1 LLKFDNL
8 SLQDNCTFT
17 PISISCLR
25 WISGFFLCVFFSKG
39 IKMNFI
45 KTTYV
50 FASVATALLLGVAP
64 ASAAIVNIDLAGA
77 VSGTSI
83 VGSGGSFAQTFAGQT
98 VSGTDVIGSPSGPL
112 TLAPSG
118 YIEVASWNPGV
129 SPLSNSLLPQPEN
142 SAPLSLL
149 LNSLADSLTWTMG
162 YGNGGSISVDL
173 FGAGGNLINT
183 ASFSE
188 LSGYNVFNISGL
200 GTFAGLT
207 FRSNTDPAGL
217 RFQNFSYNSVES
229 VSPVPEPETY
239 AMLLVGLGLIG
250 FMARRQE
257 DFSF

>member
-1 LLKFDNL
+1 
-8 SLQDNCTFT
+8 
-17 PISISCLR
+17 
-25 WISGFFLCVFFSKG
+25 
-39 IKMNFI
+39 MNFI
-45 KTTYV
+45 KTINTAYV
-50 FASVATALLLGVAP
+50 ITASALLLGMTS
-64 ASAAIVNIDLAGA
+64 ASAAIVNIDLGGA

-98 VSGTDVIGSPSGPL
+98 LSGTDIIGSPSGPL

-118 YIEVASWNPGV
+118 NIDVAYWNPSV
-129 SPLSNSLLPQPEN
+129 SAGSNSLLPQPEN

-162 YGNGGSISVDL
+162 FGNGGSISVDL
-173 FGAGGNLINT
+173 FGASGNLVNT

-188 LSGYNVFNISGL
+188 LSGYSVYNISGL

-229 VSPVPEPETY
+229 VSAVPEPETY

-250 FMARRQE
+250 FMARRKE
-257 DFSF
+257 NFSF